1 MGVKVISIED
11 CNILVQLE
19 EKIPGLVKMR
29 RERAYVKKFIYRC
42 WSMFTS
48 QIFDADNA
56 DQENLSAF
64 NVCRHEMMQK
74 ASLSNW
80 FKRGISRMM

>member
-1 MGVKVISIED
+1 M
-11 CNILVQLE
+11 L
-19 EKIPGLVKMR
+19 
-29 RERAYVKKFIYRC
+29 
-42 WSMFTS
+42 TS

-74 ASLSNW
+74 VSLSN
-80 FKRGISRMM
+80 